1 MKVRKY
7 VKNYAVNEINEIVS
21 LYQSGM
27 SLTEISDKL
36 NVVRKVIKKILIQ
49 ENTWI
54 ENRDDV
60 KIIFTDDEINKI
72 KEMYL
77 IENLS
82 TEKIGKCFNV
92 SKIPI
97 IKTLKNLN
105 LLRVGNSNGIKIE
118 LTQDQ
123 KEEIRNLYLFEYK
136 SVDEIAF
143 KLNLTPAYVSKY
155 LSTTGYRR
163 SNSKGTSV
171 GLVKRFSGINYDEYL
186 KRLPEQEKYR
196 RQVVS
201 LTKKQPISLLK
212 NYEKRGISGI
222 NGIYQLDHKYSI
234 LEGFKNNINPEIIA
248 SLNNL
253 VFIPWEEN
261 VMKRTKCSITKEE
274 LINI

>member
-27 SLTEISDKL
+27 SLTEISNKL
-36 NVVRKVIKKILIQ
+36 NVVRKVVKKILIQ
-49 ENTWI
+49 ENVWI
-54 ENRDDV
+54 EDRDSV
-60 KIIFTDDEINKI
+60 KIIFTDNEINKI

-82 TEKIGKCFNV
+82 TEKIGKYFNV

-97 IKTLKNLN
+97 IKILKNLN
-105 LLRVGNSNGIKIE
+105 SLRVGNSNGIKIE
-118 LTQDQ
+118 LAQDQ
-123 KEEIRNLYLFEYK
+123 KEEIRKLYLFEYK

-143 KLNLTPAYVSKY
+143 KLNLTSAYVNKY
-155 LSTTGYRR
+155 LNTTGYRR

-201 LTKKQPISLLK
+201 LTKKQPIYLLK

-222 NGIYQLDHKYSI
+222 NGVYHLDHKYSI
-234 LEGFKNNINPEIIA
+234 LEGFKNNIKPEIIA

-261 VMKRTKCSITKEE
+261 VLKRTKCSITKEE